1 MSMEENDFENAA
13 KKLMESEKAVSD
25 AKAEVEAASDAAA
38 AEAKA
43 AGETVTAEA
52 KAAGEAAAAEAKAAS
67 DAATAEAKAAT
78 EVTSEETVA
87 EMKSEADTI
96 VENAVVNAEAKAEAA
111 EAAIN
116 DDTVVLDADAI
127 VDKKVAEPA
136 ADATAKIPAA
146 EATAEI
152 PAVEATAEPAAEADA
167 GEEVSK
173 PELRLDDTTQTIDV
187 DNISPDGSASNVDA
201 GSVDNTASVG
211 FDADNPQYEEHRYNY
226 DEPVHPGY
234 GAAYAQSQAA
244 ATKGFISKKAFAV
257 ILIIAML
264 LTMLASVGITTAFSA
279 FMTNRAIKNI
289 STSDDHATNYTLTQS
304 DESLSYKSIIQK
316 TQDSVVSIT
325 TESVTND
332 IWMQNY
338 VTQGAGS
345 GVIIESDG
353 YIITCQHVIEGARK
367 VTVTTRDGKEY
378 PAEIIG
384 ADADNDIAVIK
395 IDATGLKA
403 ATYGDSSKLEVGDT
417 TVVIGNP
424 LGTLSGTVT
433 TGIISALDRKLT
445 IDNKT
450 MNLLQTDASIN
461 PGNSGGGMF
470 DASGNLIGIVEAK
483 STGSDIDGLGFATPI
498 NKAAKIAKE
507 LIENEGKSGSNGGS
521 ESTGSKVMIGIMI
534 TEVDDSVA
542 QQYGYTHGGLLVRSV
557 TSPQASMSGLEQG
570 DIIYKAEG
578 KTVKTQDDLT
588 KILSKKKAG
597 DKLKLTVAR
606 DNGRTE
612 ELTTVLISE

>member
-25 AKAEVEAASDAAA
+25 AKAEVEAES
-38 AEAKA
+38 EKA
-43 AGETVTAEA
+43 AAEA

-78 EVTSEETVA
+78 EVTSEETAA

-127 VDKKVAEPA
+127 VDEKAAAPA
-136 ADATAKIPAA
+136 T

-167 GEEVSK
+167 GEEESK

>member
-13 KKLMESEKAVSD
+13 KKLMESEKAISD

-78 EVTSEETVA
+78 EVTSEETAA

-127 VDKKVAEPA
+127 VDEKAAE
-136 ADATAKIPAA
+136 PAA
-146 EATAEI
+146 EATEEI
-152 PAVEATAEPAAEADA
+152 PAVEPVAEPAAEADA

-187 DNISPDGSASNVDA
+187 DNISPDGSASTVDA
-201 GSVDNTASVG
+201 NRADDTTSAG
-211 FDADNPQYEEHRYNY
+211 FDAENPQYEEHRYNY

-244 ATKGFISKKAFAV
+244 VTKGFISKKAFAV

-264 LTMLASVGITTAFSA
+264 LTMLASVGITTAFTT

-445 IDNKT
+445 IDNRT
-450 MNLLQTDASIN
+450 MSLLQTDASIN

-507 LIENEGKSGSNGGS
+507 LIENKGKSGSNSGS
-521 ESTGSKVMIGIMI
+521 KNTGSKVMIGIMI
-534 TEVDDSVA
+534 TEVDDNVA

-570 DIIYKAEG
+570 DIIFKAEG
-578 KTVKTQDDLT
+578 KTIKTQDDLT

>member
-25 AKAEVEAASDAAA
+25 AKAEVEAES
-38 AEAKA
+38 EKA
-43 AGETVTAEA
+43 AAEA

-78 EVTSEETVA
+78 EVTSEETAA

-127 VDKKVAEPA
+127 VDEKVAEPA
-136 ADATAKIPAA
+136 ADATA
-146 EATAEI
+146 EI
-152 PAVEATAEPAAEADA
+152 PVVEATAEPVAEADG

-201 GSVDNTASVG
+201 SSVDDTTSAG
-211 FDADNPQYEEHRYNY
+211 FDAENPQYEEHRYKY

-234 GAAYAQSQAA
+234 GAAYAQNQAA
-244 ATKGFISKKAFAV
+244 VTKGFISKKAFAV

-264 LTMLASVGITTAFSA
+264 LTMLASVGITTAFTT

-597 DKLKLTVAR
+597 DKLKLTVAH

>member
-13 KKLMESEKAVSD
+13 KKLMESEKAISD

-78 EVTSEETVA
+78 EVTSEETAA

-116 DDTVVLDADAI
+116 DDTVVLDANAI
-127 VDKKVAEPA
+127 VDEPA
-136 ADATAKIPAA
+136 AESAT

-152 PAVEATAEPAAEADA
+152 PAAESAAEADG

-187 DNISPDGSASNVDA
+187 DNISPDGSASTYDA
-201 GSVDNTASVG
+201 GSVDNTTDDANRADDTTSAG
-211 FDADNPQYEEHRYNY
+211 FDAVNPQYEEHRYNY

-264 LTMLASVGITTAFSA
+264 LTMLASVGITTAFTT

-367 VTVTTRDGKEY
+367 ITVTTRDGKEY

-570 DIIYKAEG
+570 DIIFKAEG